1 MYFGL
6 LIIRDPLLP
15 PSKNRLWILSY
26 ILIFITNNTI
36 YITNLKLKQYL
47 KNDLYF
53 LEF

>member
-26 ILIFITNNTI
+26 ILIFITNKTI